1 MKYNTQ
7 NGQLT
12 PTEAVLIQDELA
24 NSLYW
29 RGEAM
34 ATYYGDVID
43 ALIAKLPKDK
53 KNDILKEIDDDTKH
67 KKDVM
72 FKYSD
77 KVSSIIAKLIE
88 QNGIE

>member
-12 PTEAVLIQDELA
+12 SAEAVLIQDELA

-29 RGEAM
+29 KSEAM

-53 KNDILKEIDDDTKH
+53 KYDILKEIDDDTEY

-72 FKYSD
+72 LKCSD
-77 KVSSIIAKLIE
+77 KVSSIVAKLIE